1 MKSIVK
7 TKTVTSDE
15 AVKVIKS
22 GDNVYIHGNCSF
34 PTTLVESMCK
44 RYNELD
50 NVKLFQLLTFLDAP
64 YVREEMIDHF
74 RVVSLFTGGNVR
86 KAVNEGNADFV
97 PVFLSEIP
105 ILIEKKKI
113 PIDVCLLHLSP
124 PDEHGFCSFA
134 LSNDC
139 AKTASENAQIIIAQ
153 INPNMPRVLG
163 DNFININ
170 RIDYAVE
177 IDEPIPEFSHSKNIS
192 PEETECYEKIGQHI
206 SGLITDGSTL
216 QMGIGVIPDTVLKF
230 LTDKKDLGIHTEM
243 FSDNLINLI
252 ETGVIN
258 GEKKTLLPGKVVS
271 SFMLGTKM
279 CFDYM
284 DNNPIFEFRPTK
296 FVNDPFIISRND
308 NMVSINSALEVDLT
322 GQVCADSIGVK
333 NYSGFG
339 GQLDFIRG
347 ATRSNNGK
355 PIMAFTSTAKGG
367 TLSRITPFLKQGAG
381 VTTTRA
387 DVHFVITE
395 YGIADLFGKS
405 IRERVKSLINIA
417 HPKFRDGLERYA
429 FEVLKVR

>member
-1 MKSIVK
+1 
-7 TKTVTSDE
+7 
-15 AVKVIKS
+15 
-22 GDNVYIHGNCSF
+22 
-34 PTTLVESMCK
+34 
-44 RYNELD
+44 
-50 NVKLFQLLTFLDAP
+50 
-64 YVREEMIDHF
+64 
-74 RVVSLFTGGNVR
+74 
-86 KAVNEGNADFV
+86 
-97 PVFLSEIP
+97 
-105 ILIEKKKI
+105 
-113 PIDVCLLHLSP
+113 
-124 PDEHGFCSFA
+124 
-134 LSNDC
+134 
-139 AKTASENAQIIIAQ
+139 
-153 INPNMPRVLG
+153 
-163 DNFININ
+163 
-170 RIDYAVE
+170 
-177 IDEPIPEFSHSKNIS
+177 
-192 PEETECYEKIGQHI
+192 
-206 SGLITDGSTL
+206 
-216 QMGIGVIPDTVLKF
+216 
-230 LTDKKDLGIHTEM
+230 
-243 FSDNLINLI
+243 
-252 ETGVIN
+252 
-258 GEKKTLLPGKVVS
+258 
-271 SFMLGTKM
+271 M